1 MRGARLR
8 ADTVVGLSAWAG
20 EPDRPIFRHRDRQL
34 ARQLT
39 MAILSYL
46 TTTHFDFGAVR
57 LLPKELERLGVRR
70 PLVAT
75 DRGVRAAGLLDAVL
89 GTLDDTVALPVFDDT
104 PPNPTEAAALAA
116 FELYQSA
123 GCDGVIGLGGGSAMD
138 LGKAVA
144 VLAGSGGPLER
155 YDPLVGGARHIAKV
169 APVIAIPTTS
179 GTGSEVS
186 VGFVIVMAD
195 GRKLTFASPKMIPR
209 VAICDPELTLGLP
222 PSLTA
227 ATGMD
232 AVTHCIEAILSPVVN
247 PPAEGIGYD
256 GLRRAWRHI
265 ETAVRDGTNRE
276 ARWNMMM
283 ASTEGAMA
291 FVKGLGAVHA
301 MSHAAGRLA
310 EPRLHHGTLNAV
322 ILPAVLRF
330 NMGTAPE
337 KYERLAE
344 AMNLPKG
351 ADLADAVSGRN
362 QALGL
367 PGGLG
372 EMGITEAMIADL
384 VPHAVADLSNRTNPR
399 PADAAAYAG
408 LFATALQERR

>member
-1 MRGARLR
+1 
-8 ADTVVGLSAWAG
+8 
-20 EPDRPIFRHRDRQL
+20 
-34 ARQLT
+34 
-39 MAILSYL
+39 MAVLSYL

-70 PLVAT
+70 PLIAT
-75 DRGVRAAGLLDAVL
+75 DRGVRAAGLLDAIL
-89 GTLDDTVALPVFDDT
+89 STLKEGRDLPVFDGT
-104 PPNPTEAAALAA
+104 PPNPTEAATLAA
-116 FELYQSA
+116 FDLYQAA

-144 VLAGSGGPLER
+144 LLAGSGGPLDR
-155 YDPLVGGARHIAKV
+155 YDPLTGGARRIAKV
-169 APVIAIPTTS
+169 APIIAIPTTS

-186 VGFVIVMAD
+186 VGFVIVMRD

-222 PSLTA
+222 PALTA

-265 ETAVRDGTNRE
+265 ETAVRDGADRD
-276 ARWNMMM
+276 ARWHMMM

-301 MSHAAGRLA
+301 MSHAAGRL
-310 EPRLHHGTLNAV
+310 PQLKLHHGTLNAV
-322 ILPAVLRF
+322 ILPTILRF
-330 NMGTAPE
+330 NEGVSPE

-344 AMNLPKG
+344 AMGLSKA
-351 ADLADAVSGRN
+351 ADLADAVTARN
-362 QALGL
+362 RALGL
-367 PGGLG
+367 PGGLAA
-372 EMGITEAMIADL
+372 MGITEGMIADL
-384 VPHAVADLSNRTNPR
+384 VPHAVADLSTRTNPR
-399 PADAAAYAG
+399 PADAAAYAA
-408 LFATALQERR
+408 LFAAAL